1 MLQRIAPSHDLASS
15 FEQSS
20 GTYHMSTSGSASR
33 FDFAQAISDELH
45 QISNL
50 PPWVTA
56 ATGGR
61 PFILQRL
68 IPITSAEYAMPA
80 TRPLYSVLSRR
91 TALGDIWDPTAR
103 LAHSVAQRIRRFLR
117 VMLELRNVL
126 ERYFRYLQPAFW
138 FARLYEL
145 YLGIIGASVATIPLS
160 SVNQRALGTAD
171 PIEIRSGG
179 TASARFCASKQL

>member
-1 MLQRIAPSHDLASS
+1 MVRNQIGAPNWSKDIARATASVLQRIAPSHDLASS

-68 IPITSAEYAMPA
+68 IPITSAEYAMPLRDPCIPCFQSERLSA
-80 TRPLYSVLSRR
+80 TFGIQLQ
-91 TALGDIWDPTAR
+91 DW
-103 LAHSVAQRIRRFLR
+103 RIQ
-117 VMLELRNVL
+117 LRNV
-126 ERYFRYLQPAFW
+126 F
-138 FARLYEL
+138 
-145 YLGIIGASVATIPLS
+145 VDS
-160 SVNQRALGTAD
+160 SG
-171 PIEIRSGG
+171 
-179 TASARFCASKQL
+179 